1 MIRSIRICVKYP
13 NGKTKEIL
21 IGKEVEELVKKIRKL
36 GDLGTDNFGRLL
48 EALFKLTDAEVTE
61 STDMV
66 DETGTTRSIEAK
78 RPVSAY
84 LFNTTNSY
92 ECGSFIVIGTG
103 TTPPTRGDYAPESEI
118 DRRGADAQYIPEYG
132 FVSVRA
138 SFTLAQDATISE
150 VALVW
155 KEGLRGYTFL
165 FDRTVLDTPI
175 DVTAGS
181 TITVEYRIYI

>member
-1 MIRSIRICVKYP
+1 M
-13 NGKTKEIL
+13 
-21 IGKEVEELVKKIRKL
+21 
-36 GDLGTDNFGRLL
+36 
-48 EALFKLTDAEVTE
+48 
-61 STDMV
+61 
-66 DETGTTRSIEAK
+66 
-78 RPVSAY
+78 
-84 LFNTTNSY
+84 
-92 ECGSFIVIGTG
+92 
-103 TTPPTRGDYAPESEI
+103 
-118 DRRGADAQYIPEYG
+118 
-132 FVSVRA
+132 RA